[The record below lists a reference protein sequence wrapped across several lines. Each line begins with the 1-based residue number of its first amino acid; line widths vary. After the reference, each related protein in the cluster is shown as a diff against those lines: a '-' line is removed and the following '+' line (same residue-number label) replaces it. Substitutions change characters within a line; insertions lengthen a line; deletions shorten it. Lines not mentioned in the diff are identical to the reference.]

1 MFELQDQFN
10 KIFNFEYLYEF
21 EAAFFWL
28 WNIFFLAVGG
38 VEDGCFLKEK
48 LEIEFICIIQ
58 TDDLPSRWILILPGL
73 QYSTV

>member
-38 VEDGCFLKEK
+38 VGLFLGRK
-48 LEIEFICIIQ
+48 
-58 TDDLPSRWILILPGL
+58 TRDRVHVYHSDR
-73 QYSTV
+73 